1 MLLSDGLEI
10 CKSSLNIKFSELFKD
25 IYADEA
31 EILKDIK
38 KNKGK
43 TGQMLEKLC
52 GLDLNTRINDFEDG
66 ELKTLKMGQIK
77 KESSFNLTALNSW
90 IDELLKDKIL
100 PFEDSRLHQ
109 KTNKFILMQI
119 NKDDENPLN
128 WFFRKCNLYDGSKG
142 TPLFDKLKCDYE
154 AISRE
159 LKKNLQSP
167 NEVIHTTNGNEDS
180 IIQIRT
186 KGAGKGKDKSIYS
199 DVLKREITKN
209 RSVAFYMKRR
219 YFLEFNN
226 ESSNYE

>member
-1 MLLSDGLEI
+1 
-10 CKSSLNIKFSELFKD
+10 
-25 IYADEA
+25 
-31 EILKDIK
+31 
-38 KNKGK
+38 
-43 TGQMLEKLC
+43 
-52 GLDLNTRINDFEDG
+52 
-66 ELKTLKMGQIK
+66 MGQNK
-77 KESSFNLTALNSW
+77 KESSFNLTSLNSW

-219 YFLEFNN
+219 NFLEFNN

>member
-1 MLLSDGLEI
+1 MLLKDGLEI
-10 CKSSLNIKFSELFKD
+10 CKSSLNLKFSELFRD
-25 IYADEA
+25 TYVDEA
-31 EILKDIK
+31 AILLDIR

-52 GLDLNTRINDFEDG
+52 GLELSPSITDFEDG

-90 IDELLKDKIL
+90 IDELLKEKIL
-100 PFEDSRLHQ
+100 PFEDSRLHK
-109 KTNKFILMQI
+109 KTDKFILMQV

-128 WFFRKCNLYDGSKG
+128 WFFRKCNLYDCSKG

-154 AISRE
+154 AISSE

-167 NEVIHTTNGNEDS
+167 NEVIHTTNGNKDS

-186 KGAGKGKDKSIYS
+186 KGIGKGKDKSIYS
-199 DVLKREITKN
+199 NVLKREITKN
-209 RSVAFYMKRR
+209 RSVAFYMRR
-219 YFLEFNN
+219 INFLKFNN
-226 ESSNYE
+226 ESTGYE

>member
-159 LKKNLQSP
+159 LKKNL
-167 NEVIHTTNGNEDS
+167 
-180 IIQIRT
+180 
-186 KGAGKGKDKSIYS
+186 
-199 DVLKREITKN
+199 
-209 RSVAFYMKRR
+209 
-219 YFLEFNN
+219 
-226 ESSNYE
+226 

>member
-43 TGQMLEKLC
+43 KGQMLEKLC

-66 ELKTLKMGQIK
+66 ELETLKMGQIK

-159 LKKNLQSP
+159 LKKIYKVLMKLFTQLMVMKTVLFKFEQKVPEKEKTNQSTLMFLKEKLQKT
-167 NEVIHTTNGNEDS
+167 EV
-180 IIQIRT
+180 
-186 KGAGKGKDKSIYS
+186 
-199 DVLKREITKN
+199 
-209 RSVAFYMKRR
+209 
-219 YFLEFNN
+219 
-226 ESSNYE
+226 